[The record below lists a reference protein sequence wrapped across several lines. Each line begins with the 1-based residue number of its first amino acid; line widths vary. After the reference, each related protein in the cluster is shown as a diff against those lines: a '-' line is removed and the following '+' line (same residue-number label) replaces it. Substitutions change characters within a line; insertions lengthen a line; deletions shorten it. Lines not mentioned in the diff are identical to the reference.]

1 MAVIFGIIQMS
12 IGIIM
17 KGLNSLYFRH
27 MLDFYF
33 EFIPAFLFLFALFG
47 WMDILI
53 IGKWLEPKNV
63 EGIYLPNTDTKNI
76 DEIRKFNEIHQ
87 SPAIITTMIDIF
99 LNGAS
104 NLNKVVAN
112 PPIENQSGI
121 DYNYVVGPGETQK
134 VISIIFLLVA
144 LACAPI
150 MLCVKPMILK
160 R

>member
-1 MAVIFGIIQMS
+1 
-12 IGIIM
+12 
-17 KGLNSLYFRH
+17 
-27 MLDFYF
+27 
-33 EFIPAFLFLFALFG
+33 
-47 WMDILI
+47 MDILI
-53 IGKWLEPKNV
+53 IGKWMEPKNT
-63 EGIYLPNTDTKNI
+63 EGIYLPNTNTTNI

-104 NLNKVVAN
+104 NANKIVPN
-112 PPIENQSGI
+112 PPVPNQSGI
-121 DYNYVVGPGETQK
+121 DYNYVVGSGDTQK
-134 VISIIFLLVA
+134 AISIIFLLVA

>member
-1 MAVIFGIIQMS
+1 MS

-33 EFIPAFLFLFALFG
+33 EFIPMFLFLFALFG

-53 IGKWLEPKNV
+53 IGKWLEPKNT
-63 EGIYLPNTDTKNI
+63 EGIYMPNTNTTNL
-76 DEIRKFNEIHQ
+76 DEIRKFNEIHL

-112 PPIENQSGI
+112 STVLNQSGI
-121 DYNYVVGPGETQK
+121 DYNYVVGSQK
-134 VISIIFLLVA
+134 LISTIFLLLA

-150 MLCVKPMILK
+150 MLFVKPMILK